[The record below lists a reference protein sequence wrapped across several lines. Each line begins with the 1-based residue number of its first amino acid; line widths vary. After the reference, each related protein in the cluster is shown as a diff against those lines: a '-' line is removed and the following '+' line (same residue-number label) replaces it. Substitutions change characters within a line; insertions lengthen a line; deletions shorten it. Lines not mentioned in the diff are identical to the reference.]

1 MMIRKGFSLTECL
14 VLVVAI
20 GLLTAVVAPM
30 LGAARNRM
38 RGLSSAEKLMQI
50 GVGGAMYAG
59 DNNGRLFSYT
69 WRAGE
74 AYTLPTGQ
82 VRVASSDQEAAAYQQ
97 QEILMR
103 QTGRISGQYKIQNFS
118 SRIPHRRYS
127 HLVLMDY
134 MNSFNGDLFIDPSD
148 GKQQVW
154 AANPLDYGPGSSVPY
169 ANGTPVGY
177 DSDPNW
183 ATSPVRQRWAFA
195 SSYQVVPDAWQ
206 PDRGAR
212 YIPIANTPHLFVA
225 NGQGEI
231 PLSAGRQLSS
241 VLHNAN
247 KVWMFEEFDRDRQQ
261 ALYFGYD
268 DARVE
273 KLMFDGSVNNRASGD
288 AAPSVV
294 PEIGMFHWQQRYVP
308 LDRFPTPVGGLKNN
322 TTKISQRW
330 RWTYGGLSGI
340 NYGN

>member
-1 MMIRKGFSLTECL
+1 MMIRKGFSLTECV
-14 VLVVAI
+14 VLIVVL
-20 GLLTAVVAPM
+20 GLLAAVVAPM

-59 DNNGRLFSYT
+59 DNSGRLFSYS

-74 AYTLPTGQ
+74 AYMLPTGQ
-82 VRVASSDQEAAAYQQ
+82 VRVAGDDQEAAAYQQ

-103 QTGRISGQYKIQNFS
+103 QTGRISGQYKIYNS
-118 SRIPHRRYS
+118 SARLPHRRYT

-169 ANGTPVGY
+169 ANGSAPGY
-177 DSDPNW
+177 DDDPNW
-183 ATSPVRQRWAFA
+183 SLVAVRQRWAFA

-212 YIPIANTPHLFVA
+212 YIPVANSPHLFA
-225 NGQGEI
+225 ATGPSI

-294 PEIGMFHWQQRYVP
+294 PEIGMFHWKQTYVP
-308 LDRFPTPVGGLKNN
+308 LDRFPTPVGGLDNN
-322 TTKISQRW
+322 TTEISQRW